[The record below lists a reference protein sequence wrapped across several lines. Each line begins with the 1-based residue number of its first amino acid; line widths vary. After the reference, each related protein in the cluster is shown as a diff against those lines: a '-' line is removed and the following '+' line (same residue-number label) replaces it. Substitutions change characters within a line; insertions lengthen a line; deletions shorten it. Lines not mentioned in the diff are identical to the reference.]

1 MANQQ
6 SLVITGS
13 LVRLYIN
20 NVIYAPSQNIS
31 VSIETGEYEI
41 RGINSPFAQEIAG
54 GGTYS
59 VRGSAGVVRT
69 KNSGGLQ
76 AINARPLFSDLA
88 ASSYISLRVEDR
100 STSETLFSI
109 PKCKLSNMKETVQAK
124 GIYNISFDFIGQ
136 ILYWPLDLS

>member
-6 SLVITGS
+6 SLVITGA
-13 LVRLYIN
+13 LCRLYIN
-20 NVIYAPSQNIS
+20 NAVYAPTQSVS

-41 RGINSPFAQEIAG
+41 RGINSPFAQEISG

-59 VRGSAGVVRT
+59 VRGSATVVRT

-76 AINARPLFSDLA
+76 AVNARPLFSDIA
-88 ASSYISLRVEDR
+88 ASSYVSLRLESRD
-100 STSETLFSI
+100 TGETLWSV
-109 PKCKLSNMKETVQAK
+109 PKAKLSNVKESIAAK
-124 GIYNISFDFIGQ
+124 GIYNISFDFVGQ